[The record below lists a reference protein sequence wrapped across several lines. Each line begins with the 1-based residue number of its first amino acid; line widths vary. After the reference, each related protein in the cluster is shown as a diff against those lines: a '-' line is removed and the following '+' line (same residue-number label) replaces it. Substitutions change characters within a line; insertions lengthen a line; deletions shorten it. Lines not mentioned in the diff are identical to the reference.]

1 MKTIDIIL
9 KAIGN
14 LEAKVDGVNSRL
26 GRMNGT
32 IKDHDDRIND
42 NESKIDIGL
51 GKASVIGV
59 IFGFLGACVIAL
71 IGFLNL
77 N

>member
-26 GRMNGT
+26 DRMNGT

>member
-26 GRMNGT
+26 DRMNGT

-71 IGFLNL
+71 IGFFNL

>member
-9 KAIGN
+9 KAVGN
-14 LEAKVDGVNSRL
+14 IQGEVKGIRIELKK
-26 GRMNGT
+26 MNGT
-32 IKDHDDRIND
+32 LASHDTRINK